1 MIFWRR
7 VCHCYC
13 AFWRCHAA
21 SRLPDRFS
29 WHSLSY
35 CAVFRVFSRVV
46 LGLGMLAA
54 QIRVDAGG
62 VRVLRLVFILEIFVW
77 GEIGKVWLRGQDLG
91 FSVPQRRL
99 CLLAGP
105 C

>member
-1 MIFWRR
+1 
-7 VCHCYC
+7 
-13 AFWRCHAA
+13 
-21 SRLPDRFS
+21 
-29 WHSLSY
+29 
-35 CAVFRVFSRVV
+35 
-46 LGLGMLAA
+46 MLAA

-91 FSVPQRRL
+91 FSVPLRRL

-105 C
+105 